1 MRRQGVRK
9 SSKQKTY
16 KEAFLRFGATDEF
29 RKGYPHPGCFAK
41 RGWICLI
48 AKELTFLARLK
59 RLQEIDRSRVK
70 AGAAGGGREGCSRL
84 HTHYHS
90 TAGRFSILKLD
101 EERFVGKCDGK
112 KGPSAALTRTYLA
125 A

>member
-16 KEAFLRFGATDEF
+16 KEAFLRFGSTDEF
-29 RKGYPHPGCFAK
+29 PKWYPHPGCFAK

-48 AKELTFLARLK
+48 AKELTFLARPK

-70 AGAAGGGREGCSRL
+70 AGATGGVREVSSRR
-84 HTHYHS
+84 HTQPYCGSRHLS
-90 TAGRFSILKLD
+90 RVNL
-101 EERFVGKCDGK
+101 
-112 KGPSAALTRTYLA
+112 
-125 A
+125 